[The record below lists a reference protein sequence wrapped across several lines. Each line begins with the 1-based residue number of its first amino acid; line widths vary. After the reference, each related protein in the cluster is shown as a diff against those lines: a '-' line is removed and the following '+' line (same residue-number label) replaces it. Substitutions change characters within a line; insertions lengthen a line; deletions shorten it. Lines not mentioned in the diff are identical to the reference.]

1 MSHQNSP
8 NLASPRYQVDSNL
21 VILSLPYSFL
31 IDSKKWT
38 YETKTGLWQGQFEW
52 SKALVPYAVLSRH
65 QLENIRIID
74 NIGSLRDTVMALNY
88 NGVSDVNHVKL
99 VEPQLN
105 NQLITVSING
115 NETFINNCRSE
126 ILKTYNHISF
136 KKILLRDS
144 NFLAIS
150 ANFLLTL
157 NCIASRY
164 AVEIL
169 IGANETDFKSNAHS
183 CDSNYVYILGSTD
196 RLSFAETDVRVSIDT
211 LLNGSFV
218 DKISVPLSMVPT
230 LGGVNMANF
239 AELTRESRV
248 NVYLPYMLPS
258 LKVLTLIR
266 DTDDMSIWFSSKNV
280 SEVILSK
287 KILCDLRDVVDPRQN
302 QQAHLFTQEVKVSK
316 EKMDLVSLYYRSELL
331 SIMFKHGT
339 FIQVPELGEL
349 QDDVVVV
356 QGSTLESLQ
365 NTLTDFA
372 LLCSKF
378 YTFELDFLKIDSF
391 PVDLEYFL
399 ISLVSLK
406 RSCIVTFNKSGLR
419 FVGGMTEIHELIG
432 ELTADISRNSLF
444 AKLIEGADFRAS
456 IAMELANDQ
465 KDFVSG
471 KKNGKIIKIYNQVN
485 QIPSIKFEPFNSLNF
500 IIRLSMFHSSRQD
513 HAAALKFNIL
523 AQTVKLL
530 EMELPAEKKFNIPE
544 AFHKSIIG
552 NGGQVIQ
559 SIMKKYNVFIK
570 FISYTNDTKKND
582 PNVTETGRNL
592 YSLQR
597 RDNVIIKCPMKNL
610 KNIEFA
616 KYEIDHLVKQCCE
629 NSIMT
634 TYGTSVVYNTV
645 RFNLLRSHYQ
655 LLIRSRNYD
664 LQFISDLE
672 REHATYISFPKTIDE
687 FKENSSLPIM
697 IKGNDAKARVCA
709 QHLQEL
715 LPHSQEFRIEH
726 LPEIF
731 SSVTDSKCIEFR
743 SKIVIPFRVLLDAEI
758 VVVPKNKESYTN
770 PGHIIYLSSYSK
782 ENLEEASMQLSHY
795 LKSNHLVV
803 AEERPLNFN
812 PVLSVEEAVSPKKQ
826 LSYRNN
832 KTPGLSPE
840 KIYAK
845 TVPRYSPNFNSP
857 GRLDSLDLIPV
868 PFDSGNSK
876 SPKKSMAR
884 KKSFS
889 PLQTITN
896 QPIVGQNGK
905 APSPVQTA
913 ASSATNML
921 KY

>member
-1 MSHQNSP
+1 MSHHNSP

-38 YETKTGLWQGQFEW
+38 YETNTGLWQSQFEW
-52 SKALVPYAVLSRH
+52 SKALVPYTVLSRH
-65 QLENIRIID
+65 HLENIRVID
-74 NIGSLRDTVMALNY
+74 NIGSLREAVLSLNY
-88 NGVSDVNHVKL
+88 NGVSDVNHIKL

-126 ILKTYNHISF
+126 ILKTYNHISY
-136 KKILLRDS
+136 KRIPLRDS
-144 NFLAIS
+144 SFNAIN

-164 AVEIL
+164 GVEIV
-169 IGANETDFKSNAHS
+169 IGSNDTDFKSNAVV
-183 CDSNYVYILGSTD
+183 CDTNYVYILGSSD
-196 RLSFAETDVRVSIDT
+196 RLSFAETDVRVLIDT
-211 LLNGSFV
+211 LLKGYFV
-218 DKISVPLSMVPT
+218 DKISVPLSIVPT

-239 AELTRESRV
+239 AELTRESKV

-258 LKVLTLIR
+258 LKVLTILR
-266 DTDDMSIWFSSKNV
+266 NTDDMSIWFSSKIV
-280 SEVILSK
+280 SDVILSK
-287 KILCDLRDVVDPRQN
+287 NILCDLRDVVDPRHN
-302 QQAHLFTQEVKVSK
+302 QAARLFTQEVKVSK
-316 EKMDLVSLYYRSELL
+316 EKMDLLSLYHRSELL

-356 QGSTLESLQ
+356 QGSTMEALE

-378 YTFELDFLKIDSF
+378 YTFDLEFLKIDTF

-406 RSCIVTFNKSGLR
+406 RSCIVTFNKSGLS
-419 FVGGMTEIHELIG
+419 FVGGMSEIHELIN
-432 ELTADISRNSLF
+432 ELTTDISRNSLF

-465 KDFVSG
+465 RDFVSG
-471 KKNGKIIKIYNQVN
+471 KKNGKIIKILNQVN
-485 QIPSIKFEPFNSLNF
+485 QITSIKFEPFSSLNF
-500 IIRLSMFHSSRQD
+500 IIRLSMFHSYRQD
-513 HAAALKFNIL
+513 NAAALKFNVL
-523 AQTVKLL
+523 AQTIKLL
-530 EMELPAEKKFNIPE
+530 EMELPAEQKFNIPE

-570 FISYTNDTKKND
+570 FISYTNDTKKNESCV
-582 PNVTETGRNL
+582 NERGRNF

-629 NSIMT
+629 NNIMT

-645 RFNLLRSHYQ
+645 RFNLLKSHYQ

-664 LQFISDLE
+664 LQFVSDLE
-672 REHATYISFPKTIDE
+672 REHGTYIAFPKSIED
-687 FKENSSLPIM
+687 FQSNFSLPIM

-715 LPHSQEFRIEH
+715 LPLTREFQIAH
-726 LPEIF
+726 LPELF
-731 SSVTDSKCIEFR
+731 YSVTDDKSIDFR
-743 SKIVIPFRVLLDAEI
+743 SIIMIPFRILLDSEL
-758 VVVPKNKESYTN
+758 VVVPKNKVSCTN
-770 PGHIIYLSSYSK
+770 PFHTIFLSSYSEK
-782 ENLEEASMQLSHY
+782 NLEQASIQLSHY
-795 LKSNHLVV
+795 LQSKGLVI
-803 AEERPLNFN
+803 AEERPLEFN

-826 LSYRNN
+826 NTYRSN
-832 KTPGLSPE
+832 KTPGSSPE

-845 TVPRYSPNFNSP
+845 SVPRYSPNFNSP
-857 GRLDSLDLIPV
+857 GRLDALDLVPV
-868 PFDSGNSK
+868 PFDTGNSK
-876 SPKKSMAR
+876 SPKKSLAR

-889 PLQTITN
+889 PLQAITN
-896 QPIVGQNGK
+896 QPFASQNSK
-905 APSPVQTA
+905 TQA
-913 ASSATNML
+913 AHVVVSSNSSSVR
-921 KY
+921 Y

>member
-1 MSHQNSP
+1 MSHHSSP
-8 NLASPRYQVDSNL
+8 NLAAPRHQIDSNL

-31 IDSKKWT
+31 IDSRKWT

-52 SKALVPYAVLSRH
+52 SKALVPYTVLSRH
-65 QLENIRIID
+65 QLESIRIID
-74 NIGSLRDTVMALNY
+74 NIGSLRDTVMSLNY
-88 NGVSDVNHVKL
+88 NGVSDVNHIKL

-126 ILKTYNHISF
+126 ILKTYNHISY
-136 KKILLRDS
+136 KKIPLRNS
-144 NFLAIS
+144 SFSAIN

-169 IGANETDFKSNAHS
+169 IGSNETDFKSNATS
-183 CDSNYVYILGSTD
+183 CDSTYVYILGSTD
-196 RLSFAETDVRVSIDT
+196 RLSFAETDVRVLIDT
-211 LLNGSFV
+211 LLNGCFV
-218 DKISVPLSMVPT
+218 DKISVPLSIVPT

-258 LKVLTLIR
+258 LKVLTLIK
-266 DTDDMSIWFSSKNV
+266 DTNDMSIWFSSKNV

-287 KILCDLRDVVDPRQN
+287 KLLCDLRDVVDPRHN
-302 QQAHLFTQEVKVSK
+302 QAAHLFTQEVKVSK

-356 QGSTLESLQ
+356 QGSTMEALQ

-372 LLCSKF
+372 MLCSKF
-378 YTFELDFLKIDSF
+378 YTFEMEFLKIDSF

-419 FVGGMTEIHELIG
+419 FVGGMSEIHELIN
-432 ELTADISRNSLF
+432 ELTADISRSSLF
-444 AKLIEGADFRAS
+444 AKLIEGADFSAS

-465 KDFVSG
+465 RDFVSG
-471 KKNGKIIKIYNQVN
+471 KKNGKILKILNQAN

-500 IIRLSMFHSSRQD
+500 IIRLSMLHSSRQD
-513 HAAALKFNIL
+513 NAIALKFNVL

-530 EMELPAEKKFNIPE
+530 ELEFPAEKKFNIPE

-570 FISYTNDTKKND
+570 FISYSNDTKKNELGA
-582 PNVTETGRNL
+582 NESGRNL

-664 LQFISDLE
+664 LQFLSNLE
-672 REHATYISFPKTIDE
+672 REHASYIAFPRSIE
-687 FKENSSLPIM
+687 NFKDDFSLPIM

-709 QHLQEL
+709 HHLHDL
-715 LPHSQEFRIEH
+715 LPLTREFQIMY
-726 LPEIF
+726 LPDLF
-731 SSVTDSKCIEFR
+731 HSVTGDKSIEFR
-743 SKIVIPFRVLLDAEI
+743 SKIVIPFRVLLDSEL
-758 VVVPKNKESYTN
+758 VVVPKNKESCTN
-770 PGHIIYLSSYSK
+770 PCHTILLSSYSK
-782 ENLEEASMQLSHY
+782 ENLEQASLQLTQY
-795 LKSNHLVV
+795 LQSKRLVIV
-803 AEERPLNFN
+803 EEKPLDFD
-812 PVLSVEEAVSPKKQ
+812 PVLSVEESVSPKKQ
-826 LSYRNN
+826 ATYRSN
-832 KTPGLSPE
+832 KTPGTSPE

-845 TVPRYSPNFNSP
+845 SVPRYSPNFNSA
-857 GRLDSLDLIPV
+857 GRLDALDLVPV
-868 PFDSGNSK
+868 PFDTGNSK
-876 SPKKSMAR
+876 SPKKSLAR

-889 PLQTITN
+889 PLQAITN
-896 QPIVGQNGK
+896 QPLVSQNTK
-905 APSPVQTA
+905 VPPP
-913 ASSATNML
+913 ATNIVVSTTSNSL
-921 KY
+921 R